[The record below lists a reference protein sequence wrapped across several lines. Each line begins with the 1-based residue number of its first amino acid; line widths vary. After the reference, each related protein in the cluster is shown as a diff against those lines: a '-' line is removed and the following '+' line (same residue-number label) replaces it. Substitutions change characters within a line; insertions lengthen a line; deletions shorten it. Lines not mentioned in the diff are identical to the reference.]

1 MAIPQTSARSEFR
14 NTEAACADRAGESG
28 GSAESDC
35 ARAMAQAERVL
46 REISLTA
53 FSARRRSPE
62 LSRSVSEKAES
73 AIPGFATIRGT
84 QPYTHSYR
92 AAAQF
97 GIFDLRLAKAIPDR
111 VPLDL
116 GLDFVVHDDG
126 AIELTET
133 GFRRMAQAHSAGMD
147 VVIGLD
153 RRDVLR
159 FPAPG
164 GLVAEA
170 LPRGGEKSKR

>member
-1 MAIPQTSARSEFR
+1 MEMPQTSRSEFR
-14 NTEAACADRAGESG
+14 NTETACADKAGESG
-28 GSAESDC
+28 GSAEFDC

-46 REISLTA
+46 REIPLTA
-53 FSARRRSPE
+53 FSTRRRSPE
-62 LSRSVSEKAES
+62 FSSSASETAES
-73 AIPGFATIRGT
+73 AIPGFATTRGS
-84 QPYTHSYR
+84 QPYTPSYR

-97 GIFDLRLAKAIPDR
+97 GLFDLQLANAMPGR

-133 GFRRMAQAHSAGMD
+133 GFRRIAQAHSAGLD
-147 VVIGLD
+147 AVIGVD

-159 FPAPG
+159 FPAPSR
-164 GLVAEA
+164 L
-170 LPRGGEKSKR
+170 

>member
-1 MAIPQTSARSEFR
+1 
-14 NTEAACADRAGESG
+14 
-28 GSAESDC
+28 
-35 ARAMAQAERVL
+35 MAQAERVL

-73 AIPGFATIRGT
+73 AIPGFATIRGS

-97 GIFDLRLAKAIPDR
+97 GIFDLRLTKAIPER

-126 AIELTET
+126 TIELTET
-133 GFRRMAQAHSAGMD
+133 GFRRMAQAHSAGLD
-147 VVIGLD
+147 AVIGID

-159 FPAPG
+159 FPAPRG
-164 GLVAEA
+164 IVADA
-170 LPRGGEKSKR
+170 LPRCEKSKR

>member
-1 MAIPQTSARSEFR
+1 MEIPQTSARLEFR

-28 GSAESDC
+28 GSAESHC
-35 ARAMAQAERVL
+35 ARAMAQAESVL

-62 LSRSVSEKAES
+62 LSSSVSEKTES

-84 QPYTHSYR
+84 QPNSYR

-97 GIFDLRLAKAIPDR
+97 GIFDLRLTKAIPER

-126 AIELTET
+126 TIELTET
-133 GFRRMAQAHSAGMD
+133 GFRRMAQAHSAGLD
-147 VVIGLD
+147 AVIGID

-159 FPAPG
+159 FPAPRG
-164 GLVAEA
+164 IVADA
-170 LPRGGEKSKR
+170 LPRGAKSQRDS